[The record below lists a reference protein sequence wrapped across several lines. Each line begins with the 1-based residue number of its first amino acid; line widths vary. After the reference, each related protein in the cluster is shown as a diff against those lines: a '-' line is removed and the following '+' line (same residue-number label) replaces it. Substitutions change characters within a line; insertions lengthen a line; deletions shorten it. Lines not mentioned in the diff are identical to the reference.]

1 MKDLKYFCERFN
13 WEKQL
18 FIIYNGN
25 WYCFKWT
32 IPGLFFLYFSSFQ
45 YIQVCITFK
54 FCRWLDSNADLWCQ
68 NQPLYQ
74 LCHNR
79 CPIDTLAKVENEML
93 GQALWTFCFRKM
105 IERSRKCSWRWSLLK
120 TFQSFFHDVLYLLF
134 FCLFLAASHFACGI
148 SLGRLNPP

>member
-1 MKDLKYFCERFN
+1 MKDLI
-13 WEKQL
+13 EK
-18 FIIYNGN
+18 NS
-25 WYCFKWT
+25 
-32 IPGLFFLYFSSFQ
+32 FSSFTMGIDIVLNEPFPVSFFFIFRLFNT
-45 YIQVCITFK
+45 YKYVLHINFADDWI
-54 FCRWLDSNADLWCQ
+54 RSADLWCQ
-68 NQPLYQ
+68 NQLLYQ